1 MSEHVLMTVVE
12 STRPRRRAPW
22 GDARFLLGILL
33 VVASVA
39 GVWFVVA
46 SARQTAP
53 VYAAAHTLT
62 PGQRVSTSDLEVVQ
76 AALGSTSSAYLA
88 PGASDVLS
96 DGAVA
101 TRTVRKGELVPRA
114 AVGDAA
120 ASDLTTVVVRST
132 VDVPASLAA
141 GSAVEVWAAPL
152 EEKGAYGEPRILVPD
167 ATVVSVSRDD
177 SMIGG
182 GSASLEIVIPRS
194 DVADVLSAMA
204 GKAALSVVPTAAV
217 R

>member
-1 MSEHVLMTVVE
+1 MGDDVGMTVVE
-12 STRPRRRAPW
+12 AARPRRRAPW
-22 GDARFLLGILL
+22 GDLRFLLGIVL

-46 SARQTAP
+46 ASRQTAP

-62 PGQRVSTSDLEVVQ
+62 PGQRIADSDLQVVQ
-76 AALGSTSSAYLA
+76 AALGTTATVYLA
-88 PGASDVLS
+88 PGAPLAS
-96 DGAVA
+96 GAVA

-120 ASDLTTVVVRST
+120 ATALTTVVVRST
-132 VDVPASLAA
+132 VDVPASVAA
-141 GSAVEVWAAPL
+141 GDAVEVWAAPL

-177 SMIGG
+177 SVI
-182 GSASLEIVIPRS
+182 GSAGPALELVVPRADVS
-194 DVADVLSAMA
+194 DVLAAMA
-204 GKAALSVVPTAAV
+204 GKAALSVVPTAAA